1 MLEATILSS
10 LRAAV
15 VVATLAVAAC
25 AESTPD
31 GPVAAAPAAR
41 PAAGAR
47 TNYLPPAPP
56 PVVASTPVM
65 SVEKARSDCWMKL
78 EADKKAPKDLDKRV
92 KLVETCVGEKMSSA
106 PTTKEP

>member
-1 MLEATILSS
+1 
-10 LRAAV
+10 
-15 VVATLAVAAC
+15 
-25 AESTPD
+25 
-31 GPVAAAPAAR
+31 
-41 PAAGAR
+41 
-47 TNYLPPAPP
+47 
-56 PVVASTPVM
+56 M